1 MDEDIIFVT
10 INYRLGAFG
19 FLSTGDATVPGNNGL
34 KDQVNAL
41 KWVKANIQKFGG
53 NPDLVTVFG
62 NVTYMFYILYYIL

>member
-1 MDEDIIFVT
+1 MDEDVIVVT
-10 INYRLGAFG
+10 FNYRLGAFG

-41 KWVKANIQKFGG
+41 KWVKENIQKFGG

-62 NVTYMFYILYYIL
+62 SFLAVFYQL